1 MFLPAADGNP
11 LKTEIA
17 CNCPW
22 MAESVVESRGM
33 AKNPKQKQTKKNI
46 SSFNPW
52 KIKKARTARRRRTV
66 HRHTLTTVKS

>member
-33 AKNPKQKQTKKNI
+33 AKKPQTKTN
-46 SSFNPW
+46 
-52 KIKKARTARRRRTV
+52 KKK
-66 HRHTLTTVKS
+66 HQQF